1 MTLVATH
8 SIATARRA
16 LAEQFRAAGIDSAE
30 TDARLLL
37 AHALRI
43 DRAELIANGERALTP
58 DESKAIEALAERR
71 RRREP
76 VARIFGVK
84 EFWNLNLLVSPA
96 VLLPRPETETV
107 VEAALDAVVRAGLRM
122 ERLRILDIGTGSGAL
137 LLALLGEL
145 PNAVGVGTDISAAAL
160 AVARANAERQRIL
173 PAARLSSP
181 AIWRRACRAR
191 SISIVS
197 NPPYVARGEIASLA
211 PEVRDYDPALA
222 LDGGA
227 DGLDGYRAIAAGV
240 PALLAPG
247 GRLIVELGAGQ
258 EAPVRALFTNA
269 GLAVGA
275 ARDDLAG
282 IARALAR
289 YPRAITMSQFGLAKT
304 AGLRCRRKIALG
316 MGRGND

>member
-107 VEAALDAVVRAGLRM
+107 VEAALDAIVRAGLRM

-160 AVARANAERQRIL
+160 AVARANAERHAL
-173 PAARLSSP
+173 AG
-181 AIWRRACRAR
+181 RATFVACDMGAGVQGPFDLV
-191 SISIVS
+191 VS

-275 ARDDLAG
+275 AREDLAG
-282 IARALAR
+282 IARALCR
-289 YPRAITMSQFGLAKT
+289 YPRAITMLQFGLAKT